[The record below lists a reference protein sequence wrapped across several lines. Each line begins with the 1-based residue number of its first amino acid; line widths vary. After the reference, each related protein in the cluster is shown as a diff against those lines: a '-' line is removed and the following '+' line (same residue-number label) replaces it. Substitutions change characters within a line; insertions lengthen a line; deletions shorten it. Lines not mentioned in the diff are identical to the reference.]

1 VIVHRIATKAYA
13 TIAINQVTLHP
24 IELYILK
31 HQFFTGHISR
41 DCTEPRSNNYGG
53 GGSGGGYRS
62 SRGKFL
68 LYIKLFDL
76 LSDFVFKVAAEVAV
90 VVVAEVIVTDARNQ
104 VILHVIARN
113 RIHVVD
119 KVVVQET
126 NKVEMMMME
135 IRYRMINKIICFT
148 IH

>member
-1 VIVHRIATKAYA
+1 VIVHRIATKVYA

-76 LSDFVFKVAAEVAV
+76 LSEFSFKVVAAVAA
-90 VVVAEVIVTDARNQ
+90 VVAEVIVTDARNQ

>member
-1 VIVHRIATKAYA
+1 VIVHRIATKVYA

-31 HQFFTGHISR
+31 DQFFTGHISR

-53 GGSGGGYRS
+53 GGSGGSYRS

-76 LSDFVFKVAAEVAV
+76 LSEFLFKVVAAVAV
-90 VVVAEVIVTDARNQ
+90 VGEVIVTDARNQ
-104 VILHVIARN
+104 VILHVIVRN
-113 RIHVVD
+113 RIHVAD
-119 KVVVQET
+119 KAVVQET

>member
-1 VIVHRIATKAYA
+1 MIVHRIATKAYA

-24 IELYILK
+24 MELYILK
-31 HQFFTGHISR
+31 DQFFTGHISR

-53 GGSGGGYRS
+53 GGSTYRS

-104 VILHVIARN
+104 VILRVIARN
-113 RIHVVD
+113 RIHVAD

-135 IRYRMINKIICFT
+135 IRYRMINKNICFT

>member
-1 VIVHRIATKAYA
+1 VYA

-31 HQFFTGHISR
+31 DQFFTGHISR

-53 GGSGGGYRS
+53 GGSGSGYRS
-62 SRGKFL
+62 NRGKFL
-68 LYIKLFDL
+68 LYIKLLDL
-76 LSDFVFKVAAEVAV
+76 LSDFLFKVVAAVAV
-90 VVVAEVIVTDARNQ
+90 VVEVIVTDARNQ

-113 RIHVVD
+113 RIHVAD
-119 KVVVQET
+119 KAVVQET